1 MSESESGS
9 RSKEQIAQQ
18 FMLPERQA
26 KVNLLIKAMEQA
38 AGDLDGEPQPYC
50 VCRSTDSD
58 RFMIACDCCEEWY
71 HGDCIGVTQLDARC
85 IKKYFCDVC
94 RGKNPSLQIKY
105 KKKKVDRKS
114 ESTACS
120 DVDVGKRV
128 ITKEY
133 RSKLRDKAK
142 AKKSSRR
149 CGECTACHIKQ
160 DCGRCDFCK
169 DMRKFGGPN
178 KIRQKCRLRQCQN
191 FGINMAKFGNLV
203 SSDGVELPGIHFQP
217 YSDEDSDLELGCETP
232 SPVKKRK
239 SSSERS
245 PQKKK
250 DKKKLKSKEKKKQT
264 NKAKKS
270 QQKLAAAR
278 WRQQQENEEVGE
290 VEDDGPRHCYGPGCV
305 QQARPGSKYCCDEC
319 GMKLAKRRIYEILP
333 SQIQRWQSSPCMG
346 EENNKKTLEK
356 LRREQMEVRDT
367 IGALDKKHQEL
378 DALLERCKKI
388 TIDDDLDGAEGDD
401 ETELSMY
408 CVTCGQEINQRG
420 AIKHMEKCFT
430 KFEAQT
436 SFGSIYKTR
445 IEGNSMFCDYFNPQ
459 QKTYCKRLKV
469 LCPEH
474 TKERKVGPDEVCGSP
489 LITNVFEEKEEF
501 CRMSKRKCARHFCWE
516 KLRRAEIDLERLR
529 QWMKLD
535 ELFEQERNVRM
546 AMSNRMGVLGLMLH
560 QTIDHDPMTPMTP
573 MKA

>member
-1 MSESESGS
+1 MSESDSGS

-38 AGDLDGEPQPYC
+38 AGDLDGEAQVYC
-50 VCRSTDSD
+50 ICRTSDST
-58 RFMIACDCCEEWY
+58 RFMIACDYCEEWY
-71 HGDCIGVTQLDARC
+71 HGDCIGVTQLDARY
-85 IKKYFCDVC
+85 IKKYFCSTC
-94 RGKNPSLQIKY
+94 RARNPSLDIKY
-105 KKKKVDRKS
+105 KKKKLERKS
-114 ESTACS
+114 ESAS
-120 DVDVGKRV
+120 DVDVVKRV

-133 RSKLRDKAK
+133 RAKLRETDTAK
-142 AKKSSRR
+142 AKKSTRR

-191 FGINMAKFGNLV
+191 FGINMAKFGVLASQTDTDEMRD
-203 SSDGVELPGIHFQP
+203 SSFIAN
-217 YSDEDSDLELGCETP
+217 SDESDSDMP
-232 SPVKKRK
+232 SPVKPKKRR
-239 SSSERS
+239 SSTDTS

-250 DKKKLKSKEKKKQT
+250 EKKKLKSKEKKKQAG
-264 NKAKKS
+264 KMKKS
-270 QQKLAAAR
+270 QQKSAGSR
-278 WRQQQENEEVGE
+278 WRQHQQENEDVGE
-290 VEDDGPRHCYGPGCV
+290 VEDNSPRQCYGPGCI
-305 QQARPGSKYCCDEC
+305 QQARPSSKYCSEEC

-333 SQIQRWQSSPCMG
+333 SQIQRWQSSPCIG
-346 EENNKKTLEK
+346 EENNKKALEK
-356 LRREQMEVRDT
+356 LHAEQVKVRLT
-367 IGALDKKHQEL
+367 IDSLDRKHNEL
-378 DALLERCKKI
+378 DALLDRCKRV
-388 TIDDDLDGAEGDD
+388 TVDEEVDGAEGDD
-401 ETELSMY
+401 ETELSVY
-408 CVTCGQEINQRG
+408 CVTCGQETSQRG

-445 IEGNSMFCDYFNPQ
+445 IEGNSMFCDYYNPQ

-474 TKERKVGPDEVCGSP
+474 TKERKVNPDEVCGCP
-489 LITNVFEEKEEF
+489 LVTNVFDEKAEF
-501 CRMSKRKCARHFCWE
+501 CRLSKRRCARHFCWE

-546 AMSNRMGVLGLMLH
+546 AMNNRMGVLGLMLH
-560 QTIDHDPMTPMTP
+560 QTIDHDPLTPMVP
-573 MKA
+573 MKG

>member
-1 MSESESGS
+1 MSENESGS

-18 FMLPERQA
+18 FVLPERQA

-38 AGDLDGEPQPYC
+38 AGDLDGEAQHYC
-50 VCRSTDSD
+50 ICRSTDCD
-58 RFMIACDCCEEWY
+58 RFMIGCDNCEEWY
-71 HGDCIGVTQLDARC
+71 HGDCIGVTQLDARH
-85 IKKYFCDVC
+85 IKKYFCEKC
-94 RGKNPSLQIKY
+94 RGKNPSLEIKY
-105 KKKKVDRKS
+105 KKKKAMERQPS
-114 ESTACS
+114 ESS
-120 DVDVGKRV
+120 DVEKRGV
-128 ITKEY
+128 TKEY
-133 RSKLRDKAK
+133 RSKLRDKQK

-191 FGINMAKFGNLV
+191 FGISMTKVGYLSGREWGA
-203 SSDGVELPGIHFQP
+203 DELTGFPQM
-217 YSDEDSDLELGCETP
+217 YSDDDSDSEIP
-232 SPVKKRK
+232 APVKKRRP
-239 SSSERS
+239 SSDSS
-245 PQKKK
+245 PIKK
-250 DKKKLKSKEKKKQT
+250 KEKKKVKGKDKLKGSPT
-264 NKAKKS
+264 KAKKS
-270 QQKLAAAR
+270 QQKSGGVR
-278 WRQQQENEEVGE
+278 WRNQQENEEVRE
-290 VEDDGPRHCYGPGCV
+290 MEEDGPKQCFGPGCT
-305 QQARPGSKYCCDEC
+305 QEARTGSKYCSNEC

-333 SQIQRWQSSPCMG
+333 SQIQRWQSTPCMG

-356 LRREQMEVRDT
+356 LRREQMEVRNT
-367 IGALDKKHQEL
+367 ITELDHKHQDL
-378 DALLERCKKI
+378 DTLLEKCKK
-388 TIDDDLDGAEGDD
+388 TPMDPDLDGAEGED
-401 ETELSMY
+401 EAELSIY

-420 AIKHMEKCFT
+420 AMKHMEKCFT

-474 TKERKVGPDEVCGSP
+474 TKERKIGNDEVCGCPTIS
-489 LITNVFEEKEEF
+489 NVFEEKNDF
-501 CRMSKRKCARHFCWE
+501 CRVSKRKCAKHFCWE

-535 ELFEQERNVRM
+535 ELFEQERNIRM

-560 QTIDHDPMTPMTP
+560 QTIDHDPMTPMYP
-573 MKA
+573 LKNY

>member
-1 MSESESGS
+1 MAEGESGS
-9 RSKEQIAQQ
+9 RSKQQIAQQ
-18 FMLPERQA
+18 FVLPERQA

-38 AGDLDGEPQPYC
+38 AEDEEPQHYC
-50 VCRSTDSD
+50 ICRSTDSD

-85 IKKYFCDVC
+85 IKKYFCDGC
-94 RGKNPSLQIKY
+94 RSKNPSLEIKY
-105 KKKKVDRKS
+105 KKKKTDRRPS
-114 ESTACS
+114 ESS
-120 DVDVGKRV
+120 DVEKRGV
-128 ITKEY
+128 TKEY
-133 RSKLRDKAK
+133 RSKLRDK
-142 AKKSSRR
+142 
-149 CGECTACHIKQ
+149 

-191 FGINMAKFGNLV
+191 FGISMTKVGFLSGRDLGA
-203 SSDGVELPGIHFQP
+203 DELPEGYLQMD
-217 YSDEDSDLELGCETP
+217 SDEESDFEAAP
-232 SPVKKRK
+232 APVKKRR
-239 SSSERS
+239 SSSESS
-245 PQKKK
+245 PTK
-250 DKKKLKSKEKKKQT
+250 KEKKKV
-264 NKAKKS
+264 KS
-270 QQKLAAAR
+270 KGKLKGSA
-278 WRQQQENEEVGE
+278 
-290 VEDDGPRHCYGPGCV
+290 PKTK
-305 QQARPGSKYCCDEC
+305 QARTGSKYCSDDC

-333 SQIQRWQSSPCMG
+333 SQIQRWQGSPCVG
-346 EENNKKTLEK
+346 EENNKKALEK
-356 LRREQMEVRDT
+356 LRREQMEVRIT
-367 IGALDKKHQEL
+367 ITELDRKHQEL
-378 DALLERCKKI
+378 DALLERCKKVPI
-388 TIDDDLDGAEGDD
+388 NPDLDGAEGDD
-401 ETELSMY
+401 EAELSIY

-474 TKERKVGPDEVCGSP
+474 TKERKIGPDEVCGSP
-489 LITNVFEEKEEF
+489 LVTNVFEEKNEF
-501 CRMSKRKCARHFCWE
+501 CRVSKRKCAKHFCWE

-535 ELFEQERNVRM
+535 ELFEQERNIRM

-560 QTIDHDPMTPMTP
+560 QTVDHDPMTPMIP
-573 MKA
+573 MKS

>member
-1 MSESESGS
+1 MSESDSGS

-38 AGDLDGEPQPYC
+38 AGDLDGEPQVYC
-50 VCRSTDSD
+50 ICRSTDCD

-71 HGDCIGVTQLDARC
+71 HGDCVGVTQLAARC
-85 IKKYFCDVC
+85 IKKYFCDSC
-94 RGKNPSLQIKY
+94 RSKNPSLEIKY
-105 KKKKVDRKS
+105 KKKKTDRKS
-114 ESTACS
+114 ESTS
-120 DVDVGKRV
+120 DDVVKRV

-133 RSKLRDKAK
+133 RSKLREKTK

-178 KIRQKCRLRQCQN
+178 KIRQKCRLRQCKN
-191 FGINMAKFGNLV
+191 FGINMAKFSHL
-203 SSDGVELPGIHFQP
+203 SAPTLDGDEARDNSRIGF
-217 YSDEDSDLELGCETP
+217 SDEESDNEPDTP
-232 SPVKKRK
+232 TPKKRR
-239 SSSERS
+239 SSTDTT

-250 DKKKLKSKEKKKQT
+250 EKKKLKNKEKKKQT
-264 NKAKKS
+264 GKTKKS
-270 QQKLAAAR
+270 QQKLAASR

-290 VEDDGPRHCYGPGCV
+290 VEDDSPRQCFGPGCV
-305 QQARPGSKYCCDEC
+305 QQARHNSKYCSDEC
-319 GMKLAKRRIYEILP
+319 GMKLAKRRIHEILP
-333 SQIQRWQSSPCMG
+333 SQIQRWQSSPCVG
-346 EENNKKTLEK
+346 EDSNKKTLEK
-356 LRREQMEVRDT
+356 VRKEQEVVRIS
-367 IGALDKKHQEL
+367 IGELDRKHQDL
-378 DALLERCKKI
+378 DTLLERCKKVP
-388 TIDDDLDGAEGDD
+388 IDQDLDGGEGDD
-401 ETELSMY
+401 ETELSIY
-408 CVTCGQEINQRG
+408 CVTCGSEINQRG

-436 SFGSIYKTR
+436 SVGSIYKTR
-445 IEGNSMFCDYFNPQ
+445 IEGNSMICDYYNPQ

-474 TKERKVGPDEVCGSP
+474 TKERKVDPDEVCGCP
-489 LITNVFEEKEEF
+489 LVSNVFEEKEKY
-501 CRMSKRKCARHFCWE
+501 CQVSKRKCAKHFCWE

-535 ELFEQERNVRM
+535 ELLEQERNVRM
-546 AMSNRMGVLGLMLH
+546 AMSSRMGVLGLMLH

-573 MKA
+573 MKAM